1 MSPLSRTSLPPPI
14 LYPPQLSQNTS
25 LSSLNHT
32 ANPHWLS
39 ISHMAVYISPCH
51 SQFIP
56 PSPSPTVPT
65 SQFSMSVKKTQILNA
80 QLRENI
86 CMGTPMEAPPK

>member
-1 MSPLSRTSLPPPI
+1 MFSPSHSHPIPP
-14 LYPPQLSQNTS
+14 LWVVVEYPLERPES
-25 LSSLNHT
+25 
-32 ANPHWLS
+32 HWLS
-39 ISHMAVYISPCH
+39 VLHMGMHVFPCH